1 MSVLTESAT
10 GEVGVND
17 CSCAALALV
26 RPRLIADLVRALGTR
41 SVGLVITLA
50 LGIRSAGV
58 ALALGIRSARS
69 VCSAACKRLIC
80 SVVRAA
86 SSWPRGALSAIP
98 ALGGG
103 SGSPGDVRQSI
114 ALLCLDRRLK
124 NTTISAAK
132 MAISSPP
139 RTPPTIAL
147 RGVLFFWAEVLTG
160 ELV

>member
-1 MSVLTESAT
+1 VFVLIDTESATAT
-10 GEVGVND
+10 GEVGD
-17 CSCAALALV
+17 CSCTALV
-26 RPRLIADLVRALGTR
+26 RPRLIADLVRALGTW
-41 SVGLVITLA
+41 SAGLVIA
-50 LGIRSAGV
+50 LP
-58 ALALGIRSARS
+58 LGIRSARS
-69 VCSAACKRLIC
+69 VWSAACKRLIC
-80 SVVRAA
+80 SVVKAA
-86 SSWPRGALSAIP
+86 SSWPRGALSATP

-114 ALLCLDRRLK
+114 ALLCPDRRLK
-124 NTTISAAK
+124 NTAISAAK